1 MLEEKIREALTFD
14 DVLIIPAKSDVVP
27 AEARVATRLS
37 RRILLNI
44 PVVSSAMDTVT
55 TSRMAIAL
63 AQQGGLGV
71 IHRNLTVEVQA
82 EEVDKV
88 KRHESGM
95 IVEPIT
101 LRPQDKIGKALEV
114 MREHRISGLPI
125 TDEHNRL
132 VGILTN
138 RDVRFEGRLNLAIE
152 KIMTKELVTVPVGTS
167 LEAAEQVFHQ
177 HKIEKLL
184 VVDEARHLKGMITY
198 KDILKRIQY
207 PDAAKDSL
215 GRLRV
220 GAAVGVGA
228 DRLERARA
236 LVAAKCDVL
245 VIDNAHGH
253 SQRVLD
259 TVKLLRK
266 EFPEQ
271 ELIAGNIGTA
281 PAAEELID
289 LGVDAV
295 KVGVGPGS
303 ICTTRIITGAGVP
316 QITAIAD
323 VAKVAG
329 PKGVPVIADGG
340 IKYSGD
346 ITKAIAAGAD
356 SVMLGNLLAGTE
368 ESPGEVVMYQ
378 GRAYKLYRGMGSLSV
393 MKEGK
398 SSDRYMQDSPGGAS
412 KVVPEGIEG
421 RVPYKGS
428 AMAIIQM
435 LVGGLKAG
443 MGYAG
448 CRTIEELK
456 TKATFIKITQ
466 ASLKESHVHDVVITQ
481 EAPNYHLD

>member
-1 MLEEKIREALTFD
+1 MLKDAIREALTFD
-14 DVLIIPAKSDVVP
+14 DVLIVPARSGVVP
-27 AEARVATRLS
+27 ADARVTTRLT
-37 RRILLNI
+37 RRIPLNI
-44 PVVSSAMDTVT
+44 PIISSAMDTVT
-55 TSRMAIAL
+55 MSRMAIAV

-71 IHRNLTVEVQA
+71 IHRNLTIEAQA

-101 LRPQDKIGKALEV
+101 LRPQDRIGKALEV

-125 TDEHNRL
+125 TDERNKL

-138 RDVRFEGRLNLAIE
+138 RDIRFESRLSLAIE
-152 KIMTKELVTVPVGTS
+152 KVMTKELVTVPVGTS
-167 LEAAEQVFHQ
+167 LEDAELVFHK

-184 VVDEARHLKGMITY
+184 VVDDAGHLKGMITY
-198 KDILKRIQY
+198 KDILKKIQY

-220 GAAVGVGA
+220 GAAVGVGP
-228 DRLERARA
+228 DRLDRAKA

-245 VIDNAHGH
+245 VVDNAHGH
-253 SQRVLD
+253 SERVLE
-259 TVKLLRK
+259 TVALLRK
-266 EFPEQ
+266 EFPDQ
-271 ELIAGNIGTA
+271 ELVAGNVGTA
-281 PAAEELID
+281 RAAEDLIG
-289 LGVDAV
+289 LGVDGV

-303 ICTTRIITGAGVP
+303 ICTTRVITGAGIP
-316 QITAIAD
+316 QVTAIAD
-323 VAKVAG
+323 VARVAG

-340 IKYSGD
+340 VKYSGD

-378 GRAYKLYRGMGSLSV
+378 GRAYKLYRGMGSISV

-398 SSDRYMQDSPGGAS
+398 SSDRYMQDAQAGTD
-412 KVVPEGIEG
+412 KLVPEGIEG

-428 AMAIIQM
+428 AMAIVQM

-456 TKATFIKITQ
+456 DKAEFIKITQ
-466 ASLKESHVHDVVITQ
+466 ASLRESHVHDVVITQ

>member
-1 MLEEKIREALTFD
+1 MLKDDIREALTFD
-14 DVLIIPAKSDVVP
+14 DVLIVPAKSDVVP

-37 RRILLNI
+37 RRVPLNI

-55 TSRMAIAL
+55 MSRMAIAM
-63 AQQGGLGV
+63 AQQGGIGV
-71 IHRNLTVEVQA
+71 IHRNLSVEAQA

-125 TDEHNRL
+125 TDERNKL
-132 VGILTN
+132 MGILTN
-138 RDVRFEGRLNLAIE
+138 RDIRFESRLNLAIE
-152 KIMTKELVTVPVGTS
+152 KIMTKDLVTVPVGTS
-167 LEAAEQVFHQ
+167 LEDAEAVFHK

-184 VVDEARHLKGMITY
+184 VVDEAGHLKGMITY
-198 KDILKRIQY
+198 KDILKKIQY

-228 DRLERARA
+228 DRLDRAKA

-253 SQRVLD
+253 SARVIE

-266 EFPEQ
+266 EFPGQ
-271 ELIAGNIGTA
+271 EIIGGNIGTA
-281 PAAEELID
+281 RAAEELID

-303 ICTTRIITGAGVP
+303 ICTTRIITGAGIP

-329 PKGVPVIADGG
+329 PKGIPVIADGG

-378 GRAYKLYRGMGSLSV
+378 GRAYKIYRGMGSISV

-398 SSDRYMQDSPGGAS
+398 SSDRYMQDVQAGTS
-412 KVVPEGIEG
+412 KLVPEGIEG

-428 AMAIIQM
+428 TTAIVQM

-448 CRTIEELK
+448 CRTIGELQA
-456 TKATFIKITQ
+456 KAEFIKITQ